1 MSLPDITCPNCR
13 AVVNGIVKDPVV
25 FGCSACYNIF
35 ETDTNNALQP
45 VAKLPRSIDDGNIK
59 PKWLVLGAK
68 IKRAGKVYTLSS
80 VFMHGVDWNE
90 QDSDGLTSGYSE
102 YLEWYFVAAD
112 GSEFCLEQTDSD
124 HTFQTRERISTTKS
138 LVGKA
143 EGKDLHDNWNPD
155 YGMFSLLAFKGQDD
169 EPLDR
174 GRWNYKVVRNG
185 ASQIS
190 VEWKKD
196 MPTTDWNAYKIKQ
209 IRGLDLERWR
219 IRTDQ
224 EIQEAKEE
232 FEQLGFYRSVFGIS
246 SLLMFLFILYSG
258 TVGGKKLDCNS
269 VWNFSAPTS
278 DMKDSTL
285 NINPAQYKRTFC
297 TMKLEKNRP
306 YCFSSR
312 CSFAGN
318 SNAAN
323 ADFSI
328 IIVKLPEGRIVNTIG
343 ASFFSEKG
351 TDSEGAWTEETL
363 SDYFYFRADE
373 TAEYEVTAVVE
384 PQSLS
389 NETRSG
395 VLQITVSPTV
405 LSRYFIAMFLIF
417 SLIALILQWQWEYR
431 GVEAGESKDTWLQTM
446 FGK

>member
-1 MSLPDITCPNCR
+1 
-13 AVVNGIVKDPVV
+13 
-25 FGCSACYNIF
+25 
-35 ETDTNNALQP
+35 
-45 VAKLPRSIDDGNIK
+45 
-59 PKWLVLGAK
+59 
-68 IKRAGKVYTLSS
+68 
-80 VFMHGVDWNE
+80 
-90 QDSDGLTSGYSE
+90 
-102 YLEWYFVAAD
+102 
-112 GSEFCLEQTDSD
+112 
-124 HTFQTRERISTTKS
+124 
-138 LVGKA
+138 
-143 EGKDLHDNWNPD
+143 
-155 YGMFSLLAFKGQDD
+155 
-169 EPLDR
+169 
-174 GRWNYKVVRNG
+174 
-185 ASQIS
+185 
-190 VEWKKD
+190 
-196 MPTTDWNAYKIKQ
+196 
-209 IRGLDLERWR
+209 
-219 IRTDQ
+219 
-224 EIQEAKEE
+224 
-232 FEQLGFYRSVFGIS
+232 
-246 SLLMFLFILYSG
+246 
-258 TVGGKKLDCNS
+258 
-269 VWNFSAPTS
+269 
-278 DMKDSTL
+278 MKDSTL

-351 TDSEGAWTEETL
+351 YDAEGAWTEETL

-395 VLQITVSPTV
+395 ILQITVSPTV

-431 GVEAGESKDTWLQTM
+431 GIEAGEGKDVWLQTM